1 MIEPLSSEEVT
12 NLEGQSDRIM
22 GMLAAL
28 DRELYENGLDL
39 EERERVFG
47 QARIELEITKAK
59 RSAIVERMRNLK
71 TIAKMYP

>member
-1 MIEPLSSEEVT
+1 VIEPLSSEEVT

>member
-1 MIEPLSSEEVT
+1 MIEPLSPEEVS
-12 NLEGQSDRIM
+12 NLEGQSERVM
-22 GMLAAL
+22 WMLATL

-39 EERERVFG
+39 EAKERTFG